1 MISDLNRELHGRAPS
16 GLEPIGEDGAERL
29 AELIAAAKRNQ
40 AEALD
45 VATAD
50 SLRFLPPVLR
60 TPLRKM
66 LFK

>member
-1 MISDLNRELHGRAPS
+1 MGDLDRELHGRAPQ

-45 VATAD
+45 EATID
-50 SLRFLPPVLR
+50 SLGFLPSVLR
-60 TPLRKM
+60 APLRKM